1 MRVFWAICLG
11 ALIVGC
17 GGGGDDDP
25 KPPEAANLVF
35 PEQNSECTTGVDV
48 TESTSE
54 VTFRWQAAN
63 NADSYELRVTHMI
76 TNVTQN
82 ATSTGTSAALTIA
95 KGAPF
100 SWMVISRN
108 ADAQS
113 VSSATWQFYNAGSE
127 TSYAPFPATI
137 LAPPSGITVVRDR
150 DGEVLLDWS
159 GADVDNDL
167 SGYDIYH
174 GTTNPPTE
182 IESSTNAGVTSLKV
196 AVESGTYYW
205 KVVSKDMQGN
215 TSDSGVYSYRVF

>member
-54 VTFRWQAAN
+54 VTFRWQAAD
-63 NADSYELRVTHMI
+63 NADSYELRVTHLI
-76 TNVTQN
+76 TNVTQT